1 MFEEDQETLAA
12 EYVLGTLSAE
22 EREHAEAL
30 RSFDPEFDAAVKQW
44 ERRLGELNVMVEAV
58 EPPAEVWDKIESE
71 IGVEMPTDAAAEA
84 TADADHIADQES
96 AEGADTADFQI
107 LRSASCITSSAS
119 SGLPKIRSNTP

>member
-44 ERRLGELNVMVEAV
+44 ERRDGEHYHD
-58 EPPAEVWDKIESE
+58 PAENAEVASDFLYVESAGTQPE
-71 IGVEMPTDAAAEA
+71 AAAEEEA
-84 TADADHIADQES
+84 ETPAGDPEHEVEHHVADHLDPPPFVGAGMGGDYDADI
-96 AEGADTADFQI
+96 I
-107 LRSASCITSSAS
+107 RLRKR
-119 SGLPKIRSNTP
+119 G